1 MVWDVEEE
9 DVKLTVPVDDELSID
24 RDSSSDPVA
33 ESVRDRLPLTVNVKV
48 SELDSLALFE
58 TLNE

>member
-48 SELDSLALFE
+48 SDLDSVSLFE